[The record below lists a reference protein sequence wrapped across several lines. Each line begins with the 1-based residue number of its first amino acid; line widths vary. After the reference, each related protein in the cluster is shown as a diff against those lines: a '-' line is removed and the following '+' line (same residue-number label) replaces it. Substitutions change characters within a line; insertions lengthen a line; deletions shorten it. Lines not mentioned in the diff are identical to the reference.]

1 MLKNRGNPSSH
12 FRKPTSSRKS
22 DLRSF
27 GLGDCFVNFS
37 VLCGARIFL
46 PLILAICFIPAPAFA
61 RIRTHHSQSAPD
73 AEYVSALAVANK
85 FLFAWQSHDEEA
97 GLLLLTDAVKKSST
111 EDKVA
116 TFFTSAPLA
125 TYEIGRG
132 KKLKPGLYVF
142 PLALYKSEPGKDKL
156 CPPHYSQLNVIR
168 TGKEDWA
175 IDKLP

>member
-1 MLKNRGNPSSH
+1 LAH
-12 FRKPTSSRKS
+12 F
-22 DLRSF
+22 
-27 GLGDCFVNFS
+27 FVNLR
-37 VLCGARIFL
+37 VLGGARL
-46 PLILAICFIPAPAFA
+46 LLALILAVSFIPAPGVA
-61 RIRTHHSQSAPD
+61 RIRTHHAQSSPD

-85 FLFAWQSHDEEA
+85 FLYAWQSHDEEA

-111 EDKVA
+111 EDRVA

-156 CPPHYSQLNVIR
+156 CPPRYSQLNVIR

>member
-1 MLKNRGNPSSH
+1 LGKTLVN
-12 FRKPTSSRKS
+12 
-22 DLRSF
+22 LR
-27 GLGDCFVNFS
+27 

-46 PLILAICFIPAPAFA
+46 VLILACLIPAPGFA
-61 RIRTHHSQSAPD
+61 RIRTHHAQSVPD

-85 FLFAWQSHDEEA
+85 FLYAWQSHDEEA
-97 GLLLLTDAVKKSST
+97 GLLLLTEAVKKSST

-116 TFFTSAPLA
+116 TFFTAAPLA

-142 PLALYKSEPGKDKL
+142 PLALYNSRSETEKI
-156 CPPHYSQLNVIR
+156 CPMRYSQLKVVR